1 MITIDLLKTFLLYCL
16 VFNLTVVTVWFLV
29 FTFAHDSIY
38 SLHQRW
44 FQISVA
50 QFDNLHYTGIMIYK
64 IGIYFLNLAPLLSL
78 WLMT

>member
-1 MITIDLLKTFLLYCL
+1 MITIALLKTFLLYCT
-16 VFNLTVVTVWFLV
+16 VFNLLLVTLWFLV
-29 FTFAHDSIY
+29 FTFAHDSVY
-38 SLHQRW
+38 KLHKLW

-64 IGIYFLNLAPLLSL
+64 IGFYFLNLAPLISL